1 MFKKTVIHV
10 TLYKSFELLVK
21 DIQETFRILQAI
33 AVALGCPQMWKSSLY
48 CWRHRTQGPEPGAMQ
63 ASAWG
68 RKATVPPSYDFYE
81 LQKGQHGT
89 IALRMQ

>member
-48 CWRHRTQGPEPGAMQ
+48 C
-63 ASAWG
+63 
-68 RKATVPPSYDFYE
+68 
-81 LQKGQHGT
+81 
-89 IALRMQ
+89 